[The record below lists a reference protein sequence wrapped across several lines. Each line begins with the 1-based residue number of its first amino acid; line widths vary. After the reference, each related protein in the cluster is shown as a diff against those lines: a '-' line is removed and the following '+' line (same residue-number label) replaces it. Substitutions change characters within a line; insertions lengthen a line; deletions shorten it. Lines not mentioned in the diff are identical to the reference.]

1 MLRTSRTLPATAL
14 ALVLLLAAGAAVAQS
29 KGGGKIVCWKDKAG
43 KVVGCGD
50 RIPPEYQDAATREID
65 TKSGLTRKTTG
76 TVEEE
81 ARLKAEAEE
90 LKKRKEEE
98 NKKTAE
104 QRRRDTA
111 LLNTYV
117 NEGEIDQRRD
127 RELQEVDRVLIQFQG
142 LHKSTTARHS
152 DAVARLAAAE
162 KAGKP
167 SDALKEEVTRTE
179 AEKMKIE
186 RGIATREKEKE
197 GIRAQYA
204 ETRRRYVELRSG
216 GAQSAAAPAPAPA
229 KK

>member
-14 ALVLLLAAGAAVAQS
+14 ALVLMLATGAAMAQS

-50 RIPPEYQDAATREID
+50 SVPPEYQDAATREID

-81 ARLKAEAEE
+81 ARLKAEAEGLKKQREEE
-90 LKKRKEEE
+90 LKR
-98 NKKTAE
+98 TAE

-117 NEGEIDQRRD
+117 SETEIDQRRD
-127 RELQEVDRVLIQFQG
+127 RELQEVDRLLTQFHG
-142 LHKSTTARHS
+142 LHKTSTARHS

-167 SDALKEEVTRTE
+167 SDALKDEVVRAE

-186 RGIATREKEKE
+186 RGIAAREKEKE

-204 ETRRRYVELRSG
+204 ETRRRYTELKAG
-216 GAQSAAAPAPAPA
+216 GGTQATASEPAPA